1 MVMIICKAISLSLPK
16 MQSCF
21 KIQLTVN
28 EDICI
33 IFVANVQLACGLW
46 LGSKQHIHDHM
57 FGQKCKPA
65 CANIFGTCS
74 CFILITHQS
83 PVTLVNNSSK

>member
-33 IFVANVQLACGLW
+33 IFVANVHLACGL
-46 LGSKQHIHDHM
+46 
-57 FGQKCKPA
+57 
-65 CANIFGTCS
+65 
-74 CFILITHQS
+74 
-83 PVTLVNNSSK
+83 